1 MKFLNV
7 ETNSNE
13 IPKVLKVVSPSNLL
27 TFRQKEEG
35 NIKYNKDELRLFT
48 ECKNNNGFSFR
59 LCIFQEPIAESSTDY
74 AHREIMA
81 NNVKIESDDDSLSD
95 DSLEVSDTVT
105 GVTNLTSDTILD
117 SPDKISC
124 ALCVTRTKGNKHQQ
138 GRQES
143 GQQYPLLV
151 LRKLFVG
158 PSKASTI
165 NTSHVTVTQYSK
177 FPC

>member
-35 NIKYNKDELRLFT
+35 RIKYNKDELRLFT
-48 ECKNNNGFSFR
+48 DCKNNNGFSLR
-59 LCIFQEPIAESSTDY
+59 LYIFQEPIAESSTDY

-143 GQQYPLLV
+143 GQQYPLL
-151 LRKLFVG
+151 RKLFVG
-158 PSKASTI
+158 SSKASTV
-165 NTSHVTVTQYSK
+165 NTSHVTQYSK